1 MPIKKLKF
9 PDVRIFATL
18 CETRRTSSPNGAHSV
33 WQNQRDSEN
42 FSFYFMIPVWTLF
55 LEGQQQIAGID
66 AIACSNVNLVDNTV
80 LFGND
85 SCL

>member
-1 MPIKKLKF
+1 MSAFLRHCVKPGEQA
-9 PDVRIFATL
+9 VRMEHTVSGKTS
-18 CETRRTSSPNGAHSV
+18 ETAGISV
-33 WQNQRDSEN
+33 
-42 FSFYFMIPVWTLF
+42 FYMDPYKVLF

>member
-1 MPIKKLKF
+1 MDCAFCLYK
-9 PDVRIFATL
+9 V
-18 CETRRTSSPNGAHSV
+18 
-33 WQNQRDSEN
+33 
-42 FSFYFMIPVWTLF
+42 LF

>member
-1 MPIKKLKF
+1 MDCAFCLYK
-9 PDVRIFATL
+9 V
-18 CETRRTSSPNGAHSV
+18 
-33 WQNQRDSEN
+33 
-42 FSFYFMIPVWTLF
+42 LF

-85 SCL
+85 SCLQLHGFEYEQRLHGQNR